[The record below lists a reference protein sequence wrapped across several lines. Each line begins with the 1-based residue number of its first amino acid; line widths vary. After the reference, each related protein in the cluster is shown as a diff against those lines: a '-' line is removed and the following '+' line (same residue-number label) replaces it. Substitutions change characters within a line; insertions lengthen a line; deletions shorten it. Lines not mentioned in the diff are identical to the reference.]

1 MSQNVNGSQG
11 ESDARS
17 RAYWRATL
25 RLTGVLLL
33 VWAGASFLPGWFA
46 DELNTVVF
54 FGWPLGFYMA
64 GQGSL
69 IIFIC
74 IVWLYDRG
82 MVRLEK
88 RYGVK
93 DEG

>member
-1 MSQNVNGSQG
+1 M
-11 ESDARS
+11 EM
-17 RAYWRATL
+17 
-25 RLTGVLLL
+25 
-33 VWAGASFLPGWFA
+33 
-46 DELNTVVF
+46 VF

>member
-1 MSQNVNGSQG
+1 MSQNVNGGQG
-11 ESDARS
+11 ESDAGS

-25 RLTGVLLL
+25 RLTAALLL
-33 VWAGASFLPGWFA
+33 VWDRAS
-46 DELNTVVF
+46 

>member
-11 ESDARS
+11 ESDAGS

-25 RLTGVLLL
+25 RLTAALLL

-46 DELNTVVF
+46 DELNSVVF

-82 MVRLEK
+82 MVRVGQ
-88 RYGVK
+88 RCGVE
-93 DEG
+93 DGG